1 MVCSEAQQSEIDW
14 TRYTDRGYW
23 FPAVAVW
30 SWPKPCPVPRR
41 ALHRIGQDPAP
52 RRLNPLS
59 AIFAILSTP
68 IALPSASAISLKS
81 CTLSERRKAG
91 RPCYRRFSSASRTV
105 GQPEDSTLPF
115 EVFEVSSYTGT
126 LKTSTPRSSTTEM

>member
-41 ALHRIGQDPAP
+41 ALHRIG
-52 RRLNPLS
+52 
-59 AIFAILSTP
+59 
-68 IALPSASAISLKS
+68 AISLKS